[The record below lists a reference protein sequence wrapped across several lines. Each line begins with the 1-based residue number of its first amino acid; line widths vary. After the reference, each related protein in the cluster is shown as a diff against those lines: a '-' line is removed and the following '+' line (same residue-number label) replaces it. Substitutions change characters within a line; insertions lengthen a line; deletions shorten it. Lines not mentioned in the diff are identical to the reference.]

1 MSHSLGMGVAGDLSE
16 SDGQGKKQKGKV
28 FTFEYHATRYEKAK

>member
-1 MSHSLGMGVAGDLSE
+1 MSHSLGMGVAGDLSKGNGE
-16 SDGQGKKQKGKV
+16 GKKGKGKV